1 MELSD
6 FTAMLHLDYLSLDEE
21 FPLQTALFT
30 TVAHRLQSF
39 NLVTDNYLPAL
50 LTREK
55 DFPTGLDPVHCH
67 IAIPHLDASFHS
79 KAFLYFC
86 RLKEPLSFT
95 KMGSKNEHFPV
106 KLVFFLGFTNPQSQ
120 LRVLQ
125 RLMILFQRSDA
136 LNSLCATDSKT
147 EIFNLLYVA
156 LAEPSRKDGQRHE
169 IS

>member
-6 FTAMLHLDYLSLDEE
+6 FTAMLHLDYLSLEE
-21 FPLQTALFT
+21 KFSSQTDLFT
-30 TVAHRLQSF
+30 TVAERLQAF
-39 NLVTDNYLPAL
+39 NLVTDAYLPAL

-55 DFPTGLDPVHCH
+55 DFPTGLDPAHCH

-95 KMGSKNEHFPV
+95 KMGSKTEHLSV

-125 RLMILFQRSDA
+125 RLMILFQRSDV
-136 LNSLCATDSKT
+136 LRTLSTTNSQA